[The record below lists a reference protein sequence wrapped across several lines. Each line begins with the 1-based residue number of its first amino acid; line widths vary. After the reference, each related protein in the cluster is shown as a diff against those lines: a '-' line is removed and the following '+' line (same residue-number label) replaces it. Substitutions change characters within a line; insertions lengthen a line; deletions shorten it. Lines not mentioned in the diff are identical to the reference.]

1 SAGGFSSPVSG
12 WTTICI
18 SSTIWRRREGS
29 MAFRLRISAT
39 WLTSILGMEFGRFW
53 PHQRTLWRHSDIF
66 SDMQTRPEQNEAQNQ
81 DELFDVVNEQDEVVR
96 QATRGEVHRQRWLH
110 RAVHVFVFDR
120 QGRVFLQKRSM
131 AKDTNPGCW
140 SPSASGHVDAGEGY
154 DEAALRELREEIGVE
169 LPAPPPRWLRL
180 NACRETG
187 REFVWIY
194 RVEHE
199 GPFRLN
205 EAEIS

>member
-1 SAGGFSSPVSG
+1 
-12 WTTICI
+12 
-18 SSTIWRRREGS
+18 
-29 MAFRLRISAT
+29 
-39 WLTSILGMEFGRFW
+39 
-53 PHQRTLWRHSDIF
+53 
-66 SDMQTRPEQNEAQNQ
+66 MQTRPEQNEAQNQ

-205 EAEIS
+205 EAEISEGAWVDPVELTRDLIANPKRYTPALRFIWTRLPGFKVELPATTPPFAAQ